1 MKRNRRLLYALL
13 IMLNVPLGLATRWY
27 PQYFPELLRVY
38 GGDVLSATC
47 IFFGLRFLQPLKP
60 LWRIA
65 ILNYIVCF
73 SIELSQLCQAQW
85 LQNIRNT
92 PPFGILLGYGF
103 LWSDCVC
110 YAVGTVIAFAI
121 AYLIEQFFFQT
132 KSINAYVS

>member
-13 IMLNVPLGLATRWY
+13 IMFNVPLGLETWWC
-27 PQYFPELLRVY
+27 PQYFSELLRVY

-47 IFFGLRFLQPLKP
+47 IFFGLRVWQPLKP
-60 LWRIA
+60 LWLIV
-65 ILNYIVCF
+65 ILNYVVCF
-73 SIELSQLCQAQW
+73 SIELSQLCQAKW

-110 YAVGTVIAFAI
+110 YAVGTAIAFLI
-121 AYLIEQFFFQT
+121 AYFIEQLLLQT
-132 KSINAYVS
+132 KPVNAYVS